1 MLFVAC
7 CPGVGEDRFEAW
19 MTIRKNNHT
28 LLRKRH
34 KPLGLIE
41 VIAIALGGM
50 VGGEIFT
57 ISEICVAMI
66 GVYTPVAI

>member
-1 MLFVAC
+1 
-7 CPGVGEDRFEAW
+7 